1 MIRYF
6 FKHRAETPGWDGDLA
21 LMLRSTVPFG
31 RGSQGL
37 LVRQASLWI
46 LVLGAAVGTACFSYY
61 YCLGLTVAHYDAK
74 AHLVVA
80 RRIVDSIVPG
90 YAQMGANWLPLLH
103 LLYLPFVLLESQ
115 YRSGFLPS
123 LISVASFALSGWLV
137 FRIARRVTAS
147 TAAGVFASAL
157 LLANSNLEYLQSC
170 PLTEPIYMLLQLLSL
185 HALMQWREANRP
197 GIPWMSAIW
206 AALGGLCRYEGW
218 YFLGGVVLLLA
229 WDFGSSHLMRQRI
242 MRACAVY
249 IGVFTLPLMAHF
261 GFIYARL
268 GDSFLHRIVHGNP
281 APYET
286 YKRPFLSL
294 LYHAGELCQACAVIP
309 LLLGLAGIAVFFL
322 QRGQFRSRAPI
333 LLLWLPSLINIS
345 ALYWGMI
352 YRVRYSVLLVP
363 AVAIFASLLL
373 SSEKWTRGAMIL
385 ASFAAMTLPWLSW
398 YFPNEWRYHYFY
410 QGPGTFILPA
420 LALVLFL
427 LAVAKNWLQWP
438 LLVLCLLGMQVPV
451 LKGEVRPII
460 DETLEHGFIEPER
473 QEVLRY
479 LLRNYD
485 GSRILIDM
493 GKLAPL
499 VYDSGLPVK
508 EFLYSEG
515 DDALWRKALQTP
527 ESEVGWLCAEKGDEV
542 WERLQVDPNWVDG
555 YSLAVQTDYFRVYQ
569 LKSNVRGNQIPARR
583 FE

>member
-1 MIRYF
+1 MSAFEMRD
-6 FKHRAETPGWDGDLA
+6 RGLDRLA
-21 LMLRSTVPFG
+21 PR
-31 RGSQGL
+31 
-37 LVRQASLWI
+37 WI
-46 LVLGAAVGTACFSYY
+46 PVLGAAVGAACFSYY
-61 YCLGLTVAHYDAK
+61 YRLGLTIAHYDAK

-90 YAQMGANWLPLLH
+90 YAQMGVNWLPLLH
-103 LLYLPFVLLESQ
+103 LLYLPFVLFDSQ
-115 YRSGFLPS
+115 YRSGLIPS

-137 FRIARRVTAS
+137 FRIAHRATGS
-147 TAAGVFASAL
+147 TAAGAFASAL
-157 LLANSNLEYLQSC
+157 LLANPNLEYLQSC

-185 HALMQWREANRP
+185 DALMQWREAIRP
-197 GIPWMSAIW
+197 GLPWMSAIW

-218 YFLGGVVLLLA
+218 YFLGGVIVLLA
-229 WDFGSSHLMRQRI
+229 WDFWSCYWERRPI
-242 MRACAVY
+242 VRALLVY
-249 IGVFTLPLMAHF
+249 IGVFVLPAMAHF

-268 GDSFLHRIVHGNP
+268 GDSFLQRVVHGNP

-294 LYHAGELCQACAVIP
+294 LYHAGELCQASMVIP
-309 LLLGLAGIAVFFL
+309 LLMGLVGIAFFFV
-322 QRGQFRSRAPI
+322 QRGQFRSRAPL
-333 LLLWLPSLINIS
+333 LLLWLPSLINVS

-373 SSEKWTRGAMIL
+373 SSEKWTKGAMIL
-385 ASFAAMTLPWLSW
+385 ASSAAMVLPWLSW
-398 YFPNEWRYHYFY
+398 YFPHEWKYHYFY
-410 QGPGTFILPA
+410 PGPGAFVLPA
-420 LALVLFL
+420 SALVLL
-427 LAVAKNWLQWP
+427 LFALAKNRLPWP

-460 DETLEHGFIEPER
+460 GETLEHSFIEPER
-473 QEVLRY
+473 QEVIRC

-499 VYDSGLPVK
+499 VYDSGLPVR
-508 EFLYSEG
+508 EFIYSEG
-515 DDALWRKALQTP
+515 DDSLWRRALQTP
-527 ESEVGWLCAEKGDEV
+527 QSEVGWLCAEKGDEV
-542 WERLQVDPNWVDG
+542 WERLQVDPHWADG
-555 YSLAVQTDYFRVYQ
+555 YSLAIQTEYFRVYR
-569 LKSNVRGNQIPARR
+569 LKSNDRGNQIPARR